1 MKKDLTQGKVQK
13 PLLVFAGPMIVG
25 NLLQQCYNIA
35 DTLIVGRYL
44 GAGALAAVGTAYSLM
59 TFLTSILIGLCMG
72 CGSIFS
78 YYYGKKDDRKMQES
92 MFTSFLFVG
101 VIAVVMNVIVFA
113 GVDVILKMLQI
124 PADIYGIMKE
134 YTWAVFWGIF
144 FVFLYNFFAFL
155 LRAVGNSLTPL
166 LFLGA
171 ASVLNIVLDLLFV
184 VSFDMGASGAAWA
197 TVSAQMLAG
206 IGIALYT
213 WVKEPSLRFFRVNK
227 RAFSGEKW
235 RRVKAS
241 LPEVMR
247 FSLAASI
254 QQSVMNF
261 GILMIQGLV
270 NSFGTSV
277 MAAFAAAV
285 KIDSFAYMPA
295 QEFSNSF
302 SIFTSQNSGAGDK
315 KRVREGVRTSLKL
328 SISFCLVVSV
338 LIFLFAKY
346 LMMIFVHPEE
356 TEIIRIGV
364 EYLRIEGSFY
374 CGIGLLFLFYAYYR
388 GIGKPEMSVVLTVIS
403 LGTRVVLSY
412 ALAPILGVQII
423 WCAIPIGWVLADVA
437 GVAYMKKLM
446 KKKVILS
453 FRKL

>member
-13 PLLVFAGPMIVG
+13 TLLVFAGPMIVG

-78 YYYGKKDDRKMQES
+78 YYYGKKDDGKMQES

-101 VIAVVMNVIVFA
+101 VIAIVMNVIVFA
-113 GVDVILKMLQI
+113 GIDVILKMLQI

-134 YTWAVFWGIF
+134 YTWVVFWGIF

-184 VSFDMGASGAAWA
+184 VSFDMGVSGAAWA

-206 IGIALYT
+206 IGISVYT
-213 WVKEPSLRFFRVNK
+213 RVKEPSLRFFCVNK
-227 RAFSGEKW
+227 REFSNERW
-235 RRVKAS
+235 RRMKAS

-315 KRVREGVRTSLKL
+315 KRVREGVRTSVKL

-338 LIFLFAKY
+338 LIFIFSKY

-403 LGTRVVLSY
+403 LGTRVALSY
-412 ALAPILGVQII
+412 ALASSLGVRVI
-423 WCAIPIGWVLADVA
+423 WWSIPIGWALADLTG
-437 GVAYMKKLM
+437 GVYMKKLV
-446 KKKVILS
+446 KKSK
-453 FRKL
+453 

>member
-13 PLLVFAGPMIVG
+13 TLLVFAGPMIVG

-78 YYYGKKDDRKMQES
+78 YYYGKKDDGKMQES

-101 VIAVVMNVIVFA
+101 VIAIVMNVIVFA
-113 GVDVILKMLQI
+113 GIDVILKMLQI

-134 YTWAVFWGIF
+134 YTWVVFWGIF

-184 VSFDMGASGAAWA
+184 VSFDMGVSGAAWA

-206 IGIALYT
+206 IGISVYT
-213 WVKEPSLRFFRVNK
+213 RVKEPSLRFFRVNK
-227 RAFSGEKW
+227 REFSNERW
-235 RRVKAS
+235 RRMKAS

-315 KRVREGVRTSLKL
+315 KRVREGVRTSVKL

-338 LIFLFAKY
+338 LIFIFSKY

-403 LGTRVVLSY
+403 LGTRVALSY
-412 ALAPILGVQII
+412 ALAPILGVRVI
-423 WCAIPIGWVLADVA
+423 WWSIPIGWALADLTG
-437 GVAYMKKLM
+437 GVYMKKLV
-446 KKKVILS
+446 KKSK
-453 FRKL
+453 

>member
-13 PLLVFAGPMIVG
+13 TLLVFAGPMIVG

-78 YYYGKKDDRKMQES
+78 YYYGKKDDGKMQES

-101 VIAVVMNVIVFA
+101 VIAIVMNVTVFA
-113 GVDVILKMLQI
+113 GIDVILKMLQI

-134 YTWAVFWGIF
+134 YTWVVFWGIF

-184 VSFDMGASGAAWA
+184 VSFDMGVSGAAWA

-206 IGIALYT
+206 IGISVYT
-213 WVKEPSLRFFRVNK
+213 RVKEPSLRFFCVNK
-227 RAFSGEKW
+227 REFSNERW
-235 RRVKAS
+235 RRMKAS

-315 KRVREGVRTSLKL
+315 KRVREGVRTSVKL

-338 LIFLFAKY
+338 LIFIFSKY

-403 LGTRVVLSY
+403 LGTRVALSY
-412 ALAPILGVQII
+412 ALASSLGVRVI
-423 WCAIPIGWVLADVA
+423 WWSIPIGWALADLTG
-437 GVAYMKKLM
+437 GVYMKKLV
-446 KKKVILS
+446 KKSK
-453 FRKL
+453 

>member
-13 PLLVFAGPMIVG
+13 TLLVFAGPMIVG

-184 VSFDMGASGAAWA
+184 VSFDMGVSGAAWA
-197 TVSAQMLAG
+197 TVSAQILAG
-206 IGIALYT
+206 IGIAVYT

-227 RAFSGEKW
+227 REFSGEKW

-277 MAAFAAAV
+277 MAAFAAAI

-315 KRVREGVRTSLKL
+315 KRVHEGVRTSVKL

-338 LIFLFAKY
+338 LIFLFVKY
-346 LMMIFVHPEE
+346 LMMIFVHPKE

-403 LGTRVVLSY
+403 LGTRVALSY
-412 ALAPILGVQII
+412 ALAPILGVRVI
-423 WCAIPIGWVLADVA
+423 WWSIPIGWALADLA

-446 KKKVILS
+446 KKKVMD
-453 FRKL
+453 

>member
-13 PLLVFAGPMIVG
+13 TLLVFAGPMIVG

-78 YYYGKKDDRKMQES
+78 YYYGKKDDGKMQES

-113 GVDVILKMLQI
+113 GIDVILKMLQI

-184 VSFDMGASGAAWA
+184 VSFDMGVSGAAWA
-197 TVSAQMLAG
+197 TVSAQLLAG
-206 IGIALYT
+206 IGIAVYT
-213 WVKEPSLRFFRVNK
+213 WAKEPSLRFFLVNK
-227 RAFSGEKW
+227 RESSNEKW
-235 RRVKAS
+235 RRMKAS

-315 KRVREGVRTSLKL
+315 KRVREGVRTSVKL
-328 SISFCLVVSV
+328 SIGFCLVVSV
-338 LIFLFAKY
+338 LIFIFAKY
-346 LMMIFVHPEE
+346 LMMIFVHPKE

-403 LGTRVVLSY
+403 LGTRVALSY
-412 ALAPILGVQII
+412 ALAPSLGVRVI
-423 WCAIPIGWVLADVA
+423 WWSIPIGWALADLTG
-437 GVAYMKKLM
+437 GVYMKK
-446 KKKVILS
+446 I
-453 FRKL
+453 

>member
-13 PLLVFAGPMIVG
+13 TLLVFAGPMIVG

-78 YYYGKKDDRKMQES
+78 YYYGKKDDGKMQES

-101 VIAVVMNVIVFA
+101 VIAIVMNVIVFA
-113 GVDVILKMLQI
+113 GIDVILKMLQI

-134 YTWAVFWGIF
+134 YTWVVFWGIF

-184 VSFDMGASGAAWA
+184 VSFDMGVSGAAWA

-206 IGIALYT
+206 IGILVYT
-213 WVKEPSLRFFRVNK
+213 RVKEPSLRFFRVNK
-227 RAFSGEKW
+227 REFSNERW
-235 RRVKAS
+235 RRMKAS

-315 KRVREGVRTSLKL
+315 KRVREGVRTSVKL

-338 LIFLFAKY
+338 LIFIFSKY

-403 LGTRVVLSY
+403 LGTRVALSY
-412 ALAPILGVQII
+412 ALAPSLGVRVI
-423 WCAIPIGWVLADVA
+423 WWSIPIGWALADLTG
-437 GVAYMKKLM
+437 GVYMKKLV
-446 KKKVILS
+446 KKSK
-453 FRKL
+453 

>member
-13 PLLVFAGPMIVG
+13 TLLVFAGPMIVG

-78 YYYGKKDDRKMQES
+78 YYYGKKDDGKMQES

-101 VIAVVMNVIVFA
+101 VIAIVMNVIVFA
-113 GVDVILKMLQI
+113 GIDVILKMLQI

-134 YTWAVFWGIF
+134 YTWVVFWGIF

-184 VSFDMGASGAAWA
+184 VSFDMGVSGAAWA

-206 IGIALYT
+206 IGISVYT
-213 WVKEPSLRFFRVNK
+213 RVKEPSLRFFCVNK
-227 RAFSGEKW
+227 REFSNERW
-235 RRVKAS
+235 RRMKAS

-315 KRVREGVRTSLKL
+315 KRVREGVRTSVKL

-338 LIFLFAKY
+338 LIFIFSKY

-403 LGTRVVLSY
+403 LGTRVALSY
-412 ALAPILGVQII
+412 ALAPSLGVRVI
-423 WCAIPIGWVLADVA
+423 WWSIPIGWALADLTGGSIYEEV
-437 GVAYMKKLM
+437 GEEK
-446 KKKVILS
+446 
-453 FRKL
+453 

>member
-1 MKKDLTQGKVQK
+1 
-13 PLLVFAGPMIVG
+13 
-25 NLLQQCYNIA
+25 
-35 DTLIVGRYL
+35 
-44 GAGALAAVGTAYSLM
+44 
-59 TFLTSILIGLCMG
+59 MG

-184 VSFDMGASGAAWA
+184 VSFDMGVSGAAWA

-206 IGIALYT
+206 IGILVYT
-213 WVKEPSLRFFRVNK
+213 RVKEPSLRFFRVNK
-227 RAFSGEKW
+227 REFSNERW
-235 RRVKAS
+235 RRMKAS

-315 KRVREGVRTSLKL
+315 KRVREGVRTSVKL

-338 LIFLFAKY
+338 LIFIFSKY

-388 GIGKPEMSVVLTVIS
+388 GIGKPEMSVVLTVVS
-403 LGTRVVLSY
+403 LGTRVALSY
-412 ALAPILGVQII
+412 WLAGIPAIGVIGI
-423 WCAIPIGWVLADVA
+423 WWSIPIGWFIADVI
-437 GVAYMKKLM
+437 GIIYYKQLKKETA
-446 KKKVILS
+446 KEVPAP
-453 FRKL
+453 

>member
-13 PLLVFAGPMIVG
+13 TLLVFAGPMIVG

-78 YYYGKKDDRKMQES
+78 YYYGKKDDGKMQES

-101 VIAVVMNVIVFA
+101 VIAIVMNVTVFA
-113 GVDVILKMLQI
+113 GIDVILKMLQI

-134 YTWAVFWGIF
+134 YTWVVFWGIF

-184 VSFDMGASGAAWA
+184 VSFDMGVSGAAWA
-197 TVSAQMLAG
+197 TVSTQMLAG
-206 IGIALYT
+206 IGISVYT

-227 RAFSGEKW
+227 REFSNERW
-235 RRVKAS
+235 RRMKAS

-261 GILMIQGLV
+261 GILMIQDFRYG
-270 NSFGTSV
+270 
-277 MAAFAAAV
+277 
-285 KIDSFAYMPA
+285 
-295 QEFSNSF
+295 
-302 SIFTSQNSGAGDK
+302 SIRSGGQN
-315 KRVREGVRTSLKL
+315 
-328 SISFCLVVSV
+328 
-338 LIFLFAKY
+338 
-346 LMMIFVHPEE
+346 
-356 TEIIRIGV
+356 
-364 EYLRIEGSFY
+364 
-374 CGIGLLFLFYAYYR
+374 
-388 GIGKPEMSVVLTVIS
+388 
-403 LGTRVVLSY
+403 
-412 ALAPILGVQII
+412 
-423 WCAIPIGWVLADVA
+423 
-437 GVAYMKKLM
+437 
-446 KKKVILS
+446 
-453 FRKL
+453 

>member
-13 PLLVFAGPMIVG
+13 TLLVFAGPMIVG

-72 CGSIFS
+72 CGNIFS

-184 VSFDMGASGAAWA
+184 VSFDMGVSGAAWA

-206 IGIALYT
+206 IGIAVYT

-235 RRVKAS
+235 QRVKAS
-241 LPEVMR
+241 SPEVMR

-315 KRVREGVRTSLKL
+315 KRVREGVRTSVKL

-338 LIFLFAKY
+338 LIFLFVKY

-403 LGTRVVLSY
+403 LGTRVALSY
-412 ALAPILGVQII
+412 ALAPILGVRVI
-423 WCAIPIGWVLADVA
+423 WWSIPIGWALADLTG
-437 GVAYMKKLM
+437 GVYMKKYRYGL
-446 KKKVILS
+446 
-453 FRKL
+453 

>member
-13 PLLVFAGPMIVG
+13 TLLVFAGPMIVG

-78 YYYGKKDDRKMQES
+78 YYYGKKDDGKMQES

-101 VIAVVMNVIVFA
+101 VIAIVMNVTVFA
-113 GVDVILKMLQI
+113 GIDVILKMLQI

-134 YTWAVFWGIF
+134 YTWVVFWGIF

-184 VSFDMGASGAAWA
+184 VSFDMGVSGAAWA

-206 IGIALYT
+206 IGIAVYT
-213 WVKEPSLRFFRVNK
+213 WVKEPSLRFFRMNK
-227 RAFSGEKW
+227 REFSGEKW

-315 KRVREGVRTSLKL
+315 KRVREGVRTSVKL

-346 LMMIFVHPEE
+346 LMMIFVHSEE

-403 LGTRVVLSY
+403 LGTRVALSY
-412 ALAPILGVQII
+412 ALAPILGVRVI
-423 WCAIPIGWVLADVA
+423 WWSIPIGWALADLTG
-437 GVAYMKKLM
+437 GVYMKKLV
-446 KKKVILS
+446 KKSK
-453 FRKL
+453 

>member
-13 PLLVFAGPMIVG
+13 TLLVFAGPMIVG

-184 VSFDMGASGAAWA
+184 VSFDMGVSGAAWA

-206 IGIALYT
+206 IGILVYT
-213 WVKEPSLRFFRVNK
+213 RVKEPSLRFFRVNK
-227 RAFSGEKW
+227 REFSNERW
-235 RRVKAS
+235 RRMKAS

-315 KRVREGVRTSLKL
+315 KRVREGVRTSVKL

-338 LIFLFAKY
+338 LIFIFSKY

-403 LGTRVVLSY
+403 LGTRVALSY
-412 ALAPILGVQII
+412 ALAPSLGVRVI
-423 WCAIPIGWVLADVA
+423 WWSIPIGWALADLTG
-437 GVAYMKKLM
+437 GVYMKKLV
-446 KKKVILS
+446 KKSK
-453 FRKL
+453 

>member
-13 PLLVFAGPMIVG
+13 TLLVFAGPMIVG

-78 YYYGKKDDRKMQES
+78 YYYGKKDDGKMQES

-101 VIAVVMNVIVFA
+101 VIAIVMNVIVFA
-113 GVDVILKMLQI
+113 GIDVILKMLQI

-134 YTWAVFWGIF
+134 YTWVVFWGIF

-184 VSFDMGASGAAWA
+184 VSFDMGVSGAAWA

-206 IGIALYT
+206 IGISVYT
-213 WVKEPSLRFFRVNK
+213 RVKEPSLRFFRVNK
-227 RAFSGEKW
+227 RESSNERW
-235 RRVKAS
+235 RRMKAS

-315 KRVREGVRTSLKL
+315 KRVREGVRTSVKL

-338 LIFLFAKY
+338 LIFIFSKY

-403 LGTRVVLSY
+403 LGTRVALSY
-412 ALAPILGVQII
+412 ALAPSLGVRVI
-423 WCAIPIGWVLADVA
+423 WWSIPIGWALADLTG
-437 GVAYMKKLM
+437 GVYMKKLV
-446 KKKVILS
+446 KKSK
-453 FRKL
+453 

>member
-13 PLLVFAGPMIVG
+13 TLLVFAGPMIVG

-78 YYYGKKDDRKMQES
+78 YYYGKKDDGKMQES

-101 VIAVVMNVIVFA
+101 VIAIVMNVTVFA
-113 GVDVILKMLQI
+113 GIDVILKMLQI

-134 YTWAVFWGIF
+134 YTWVVFWGIF

-184 VSFDMGASGAAWA
+184 VSFDMGVSGAAWA
-197 TVSAQMLAG
+197 TVSTQMLAG
-206 IGIALYT
+206 IGISVYT

-227 RAFSGEKW
+227 REFSNERW
-235 RRVKAS
+235 RRMKAS

-315 KRVREGVRTSLKL
+315 KRVREGVRTSVKL

-338 LIFLFAKY
+338 LIFNFAKY

-403 LGTRVVLSY
+403 LGTRVALSY
-412 ALAPILGVQII
+412 ALAPMLGVRVI
-423 WCAIPIGWVLADVA
+423 WWSIPIGWALADLTG
-437 GVAYMKKLM
+437 GVYMKKLV
-446 KKKVILS
+446 KKSK
-453 FRKL
+453 

>member
-13 PLLVFAGPMIVG
+13 TLLVFAGPMIVG

-184 VSFDMGASGAAWA
+184 VSFDMGVSGAAWA

-206 IGIALYT
+206 IGIAVYT
-213 WVKEPSLRFFRVNK
+213 WVKEPSLRFFRMNK
-227 RAFSGEKW
+227 REFSGEKW

-315 KRVREGVRTSLKL
+315 KRVREGVRTSVKL

-346 LMMIFVHPEE
+346 LMMIFVHSEE

-403 LGTRVVLSY
+403 LGTRVALSY
-412 ALAPILGVQII
+412 ALAPILGVRVI
-423 WCAIPIGWVLADVA
+423 WWSIPIGWALADVA

-446 KKKVILS
+446 KKKVMD
-453 FRKL
+453 

>member
-1 MKKDLTQGKVQK
+1 
-13 PLLVFAGPMIVG
+13 
-25 NLLQQCYNIA
+25 
-35 DTLIVGRYL
+35 
-44 GAGALAAVGTAYSLM
+44 
-59 TFLTSILIGLCMG
+59 
-72 CGSIFS
+72 
-78 YYYGKKDDRKMQES
+78 MQES

-184 VSFDMGASGAAWA
+184 VSFDMGVPGAAWA

-206 IGIALYT
+206 IGIVVYT

-235 RRVKAS
+235 QRVKAS

-302 SIFTSQNSGAGDK
+302 FIFTSQNSGAGDK
-315 KRVREGVRTSLKL
+315 KRVREGVRTSVKL

-338 LIFLFAKY
+338 SIFLFAKY

-388 GIGKPEMSVVLTVIS
+388 GIGKPEMPVVLTVIS
-403 LGTRVVLSY
+403 LGTRVALSY
-412 ALAPILGVQII
+412 ALAPILGVRVI
-423 WCAIPIGWVLADVA
+423 WWSIPIGWALADLTG
-437 GVAYMKKLM
+437 GVYMKKYRYGL
-446 KKKVILS
+446 
-453 FRKL
+453 

>member
-13 PLLVFAGPMIVG
+13 TLLVFAGPMIIG

-184 VSFDMGASGAAWA
+184 VSFDMGVSGAAWA
-197 TVSAQMLAG
+197 TVSAQMMAG
-206 IGIALYT
+206 IGIAVYT

-227 RAFSGEKW
+227 REFFGEKW

-315 KRVREGVRTSLKL
+315 KRVREGVRTSVKL

-346 LMMIFVHPEE
+346 LMMIFVHSEE

-403 LGTRVVLSY
+403 LGTRVALSY
-412 ALAPILGVQII
+412 ALAPILGVRVI
-423 WCAIPIGWVLADVA
+423 WWSIPIGWALADLTG
-437 GVAYMKKLM
+437 GVYMKKYRQNL
-446 KKKVILS
+446 
-453 FRKL
+453 

>member
-13 PLLVFAGPMIVG
+13 TLLVFAGPMIIG

-184 VSFDMGASGAAWA
+184 VSFDKGVSGAAWA

-206 IGIALYT
+206 IGIAVYT

-227 RAFSGEKW
+227 REFSGEKW

-315 KRVREGVRTSLKL
+315 KRVREGVRTSVKL

-346 LMMIFVHPEE
+346 LMMIFVHSEE

-403 LGTRVVLSY
+403 LGTRVALSY
-412 ALAPILGVQII
+412 ALAPILGVRVI
-423 WCAIPIGWVLADVA
+423 WWSIPIGWALADVA

-446 KKKVILS
+446 KKKVMD
-453 FRKL
+453 

>member
-13 PLLVFAGPMIVG
+13 TLLVFAGPMIVG

-78 YYYGKKDDRKMQES
+78 YYYGKKDDGKMQES

-101 VIAVVMNVIVFA
+101 VIAIVMNVIVFA
-113 GVDVILKMLQI
+113 GIDVILKMFQI

-134 YTWAVFWGIF
+134 YTWVVFWGIF

-184 VSFDMGASGAAWA
+184 VSFDMGVSGAAWA

-206 IGIALYT
+206 IGISVYT
-213 WVKEPSLRFFRVNK
+213 RVKEPSLRFFRVNK
-227 RAFSGEKW
+227 REFSNERW
-235 RRVKAS
+235 RRMKAS

-277 MAAFAAAV
+277 MSAFAAAV

-315 KRVREGVRTSLKL
+315 KRVREGVRTSVKL

-338 LIFLFAKY
+338 LIFIFSKY

-403 LGTRVVLSY
+403 LGTRVALSY
-412 ALAPILGVQII
+412 ALAPSLGVRVI
-423 WCAIPIGWVLADVA
+423 WWSIPIGWALADLTG
-437 GVAYMKKLM
+437 GVYMKKLV
-446 KKKVILS
+446 KKSK
-453 FRKL
+453 

>member
-1 MKKDLTQGKVQK
+1 
-13 PLLVFAGPMIVG
+13 
-25 NLLQQCYNIA
+25 
-35 DTLIVGRYL
+35 
-44 GAGALAAVGTAYSLM
+44 
-59 TFLTSILIGLCMG
+59 
-72 CGSIFS
+72 
-78 YYYGKKDDRKMQES
+78 MQES

-101 VIAVVMNVIVFA
+101 VIAIVMNVIVFA
-113 GVDVILKMLQI
+113 GIDVILKMLQI

-134 YTWAVFWGIF
+134 YTWVVFWGIF

-184 VSFDMGASGAAWA
+184 VSFDMGVSGAAWA

-206 IGIALYT
+206 IGISVYT
-213 WVKEPSLRFFRVNK
+213 RVKEPSLRFFRVNK
-227 RAFSGEKW
+227 RESSNERW
-235 RRVKAS
+235 RRMKAS

-315 KRVREGVRTSLKL
+315 KRVREGVRTSVKL

-338 LIFLFAKY
+338 LIFIFSKY

-403 LGTRVVLSY
+403 LGTRVALSY
-412 ALAPILGVQII
+412 ALAPSLGVRVI
-423 WCAIPIGWVLADVA
+423 WWSIPIGWALADLTG
-437 GVAYMKKLM
+437 GVYMKKLV
-446 KKKVILS
+446 KKSK
-453 FRKL
+453 

>member
-13 PLLVFAGPMIVG
+13 TLLVFAGPMIVG

-184 VSFDMGASGAAWA
+184 VSFDMGVSGAAWA

-206 IGIALYT
+206 IGIAVYT

-227 RAFSGEKW
+227 REFSSEKW

-315 KRVREGVRTSLKL
+315 KRVREGVRTSVKL

-338 LIFLFAKY
+338 LIFFFAKY
-346 LMMIFVHPEE
+346 LMMIFVHPKE

-403 LGTRVVLSY
+403 LGTRVALSY
-412 ALAPILGVQII
+412 ALAPILGVRVI
-423 WCAIPIGWVLADVA
+423 WWSIPIGWALADLTG
-437 GVAYMKKLM
+437 GVYMKKYRQNL
-446 KKKVILS
+446 
-453 FRKL
+453 

>member
-13 PLLVFAGPMIVG
+13 TLLVFAGPMIVG

-35 DTLIVGRYL
+35 DTLIVGRHL

-78 YYYGKKDDRKMQES
+78 YYYGKKDDGKMQES

-101 VIAVVMNVIVFA
+101 VIAIVMNVTVFA
-113 GVDVILKMLQI
+113 GIDVILKMLQI

-134 YTWAVFWGIF
+134 YTWVVFWGIF

-184 VSFDMGASGAAWA
+184 VSFDMGVSGAAWA

-206 IGIALYT
+206 IGISVYT
-213 WVKEPSLRFFRVNK
+213 RVKEPSLRFFCVNK
-227 RAFSGEKW
+227 REFSNERW
-235 RRVKAS
+235 RRMKAS

-315 KRVREGVRTSLKL
+315 KRVREGVRTSVKL

-338 LIFLFAKY
+338 LIFIFSKY

-403 LGTRVVLSY
+403 LGTRVALSY
-412 ALAPILGVQII
+412 ALAPILGVRVI
-423 WCAIPIGWVLADVA
+423 WWSIPIGWALADLTG
-437 GVAYMKKLM
+437 GVYMKKLV
-446 KKKVILS
+446 KKSK
-453 FRKL
+453 

>member
-13 PLLVFAGPMIVG
+13 TLLVFAGPMIVG

-78 YYYGKKDDRKMQES
+78 YYYGKKDDGKMQES

-101 VIAVVMNVIVFA
+101 VIAIVMNVIVFA
-113 GVDVILKMLQI
+113 GIDVILKMLQI

-134 YTWAVFWGIF
+134 YTWVVFWGIF

-184 VSFDMGASGAAWA
+184 VSFDMGVSGAAWA

-206 IGIALYT
+206 IGILVYT
-213 WVKEPSLRFFRVNK
+213 RVKEPSLRFFRVNK
-227 RAFSGEKW
+227 REFSNERW
-235 RRVKAS
+235 RRMKAS

-285 KIDSFAYMPA
+285 KIDSFAYMPV

-315 KRVREGVRTSLKL
+315 KRVREGVRTSVKL

-338 LIFLFAKY
+338 LIFIFSKY

-403 LGTRVVLSY
+403 LGTRVALSY
-412 ALAPILGVQII
+412 ALAPSLGVRVI
-423 WCAIPIGWVLADVA
+423 WWSIPIGWALADLTG
-437 GVAYMKKLM
+437 GVYMKKLV
-446 KKKVILS
+446 KKSK
-453 FRKL
+453 

>member
-13 PLLVFAGPMIVG
+13 TLLVFAGPMIVG

-78 YYYGKKDDRKMQES
+78 YYYGKKDDGKMQES

-101 VIAVVMNVIVFA
+101 VIAIVMNVIVFA
-113 GVDVILKMLQI
+113 GIDVILKMLQI

-134 YTWAVFWGIF
+134 YTWVVFWGIF

-155 LRAVGNSLTPL
+155 LRAVGNFLTPL

-184 VSFDMGASGAAWA
+184 VSFDMGVSGAAWA

-206 IGIALYT
+206 IGILVST
-213 WVKEPSLRFFRVNK
+213 RVKEPSLRFFRVNK
-227 RAFSGEKW
+227 REFSNERW
-235 RRVKAS
+235 RRMKAS

-315 KRVREGVRTSLKL
+315 KRVREGVRTSVKL

-338 LIFLFAKY
+338 LIFIFSKY

-403 LGTRVVLSY
+403 LGSRVALSY
-412 ALAPILGVQII
+412 ALAPSLGVRVI
-423 WCAIPIGWVLADVA
+423 WWSIPIGWALADLTG
-437 GVAYMKKLM
+437 GVYMKKLV
-446 KKKVILS
+446 KKSK
-453 FRKL
+453 

>member
-13 PLLVFAGPMIVG
+13 TLLVFAGPMIVG

-78 YYYGKKDDRKMQES
+78 YYYGKKDDGKMQES

-101 VIAVVMNVIVFA
+101 VIAIVMNVTVFA
-113 GVDVILKMLQI
+113 GIDVILKMLQI

-134 YTWAVFWGIF
+134 YTWVVFWGIF

-184 VSFDMGASGAAWA
+184 VSFDMGVSGAAWA

-206 IGIALYT
+206 IGISVYT
-213 WVKEPSLRFFRVNK
+213 WVKEPNLRFFRVNK
-227 RAFSGEKW
+227 REFSNERW
-235 RRVKAS
+235 RRMKAS

-315 KRVREGVRTSLKL
+315 KRVREGVRTSVKL

-338 LIFLFAKY
+338 LIFIFSKY

-403 LGTRVVLSY
+403 LGTRVALSY
-412 ALAPILGVQII
+412 ALAPILGVRVI
-423 WCAIPIGWVLADVA
+423 WWSIPIGWALADLTG
-437 GVAYMKKLM
+437 GVYMKKLV
-446 KKKVILS
+446 KKSK
-453 FRKL
+453 

>member
-13 PLLVFAGPMIVG
+13 TLLVFAGPMIVG

-184 VSFDMGASGAAWA
+184 VSFDMGVSGAAWA
-197 TVSAQMLAG
+197 TVSAQILAG
-206 IGIALYT
+206 IGIAVYT

-227 RAFSGEKW
+227 REFSGEKW

-277 MAAFAAAV
+277 MAAFAAAI

-315 KRVREGVRTSLKL
+315 KRVHEGVRTSVKL

-338 LIFLFAKY
+338 LIFLFVKY
-346 LMMIFVHPEE
+346 LMMIFVHPKE

-403 LGTRVVLSY
+403 LGTRVALSY
-412 ALAPILGVQII
+412 ALAPILGVRVI
-423 WCAIPIGWVLADVA
+423 WWSIPIGWALADLTG
-437 GVAYMKKLM
+437 GVYMKKY
-446 KKKVILS
+446 
-453 FRKL
+453 RQKL

>member
-1 MKKDLTQGKVQK
+1 M
-13 PLLVFAGPMIVG
+13 
-25 NLLQQCYNIA
+25 
-35 DTLIVGRYL
+35 
-44 GAGALAAVGTAYSLM
+44 
-59 TFLTSILIGLCMG
+59 
-72 CGSIFS
+72 
-78 YYYGKKDDRKMQES
+78 
-92 MFTSFLFVG
+92 
-101 VIAVVMNVIVFA
+101 
-113 GVDVILKMLQI
+113 
-124 PADIYGIMKE
+124 
-134 YTWAVFWGIF
+134 
-144 FVFLYNFFAFL
+144 
-155 LRAVGNSLTPL
+155 
-166 LFLGA
+166 
-171 ASVLNIVLDLLFV
+171 
-184 VSFDMGASGAAWA
+184 
-197 TVSAQMLAG
+197 
-206 IGIALYT
+206 
-213 WVKEPSLRFFRVNK
+213 NK
-227 RAFSGEKW
+227 RGFSGEKW
-235 RRVKAS
+235 QRLKDS

-302 SIFTSQNSGAGDK
+302 SLFTSQNSGAGDK
-315 KRVREGVRTSLKL
+315 KRVREGVRTSVKL

-338 LIFLFAKY
+338 LIFLFAEY

-403 LGTRVVLSY
+403 LGTRVALSY
-412 ALAPILGVQII
+412 ALAPILGVRVI
-423 WCAIPIGWVLADVA
+423 WWSIPIGWALADLTG
-437 GVAYMKKLM
+437 GVYMKKLV
-446 KKKVILS
+446 KKSK
-453 FRKL
+453 

>member
-13 PLLVFAGPMIVG
+13 TLLVFAGPMIVG

-184 VSFDMGASGAAWA
+184 VSFDMGVSGAAWA
-197 TVSAQMLAG
+197 TVSAQILAG
-206 IGIALYT
+206 IGIAVYT

-227 RAFSGEKW
+227 REFSGEKW

-277 MAAFAAAV
+277 MAAFAAAI

-315 KRVREGVRTSLKL
+315 KRVHEGVRTSVKL

-346 LMMIFVHPEE
+346 LMMIFVHPKE

-403 LGTRVVLSY
+403 LGTRVALSY
-412 ALAPILGVQII
+412 ALAPILGVRVI
-423 WCAIPIGWVLADVA
+423 WWSIPIGWALADLA

-446 KKKVILS
+446 KKKVMD
-453 FRKL
+453 

>member
-1 MKKDLTQGKVQK
+1 
-13 PLLVFAGPMIVG
+13 
-25 NLLQQCYNIA
+25 
-35 DTLIVGRYL
+35 
-44 GAGALAAVGTAYSLM
+44 
-59 TFLTSILIGLCMG
+59 MG

-78 YYYGKKDDRKMQES
+78 YYYGKKDDGKMQES

-101 VIAVVMNVIVFA
+101 VIAVVMNAIVFA
-113 GVDVILKMLQI
+113 GIDVILKMLQI

-184 VSFDMGASGAAWA
+184 VSFDMGVSGAAWA

-206 IGIALYT
+206 IGIAVYT
-213 WVKEPSLRFFRVNK
+213 WVKEPSLRFIRMNK
-227 RAFSGEKW
+227 GGSSNEKW
-235 RRVKAS
+235 RRMKAS

-315 KRVREGVRTSLKL
+315 KRVREGVRTSVKL

-338 LIFLFAKY
+338 LIFIFSKY

-403 LGTRVVLSY
+403 LGTRVALSY
-412 ALAPILGVQII
+412 ALAPILGVRVI
-423 WCAIPIGWVLADVA
+423 WWSIPIGWALADLTG
-437 GVAYMKKLM
+437 GVYMKKLV
-446 KKKVILS
+446 KKSK
-453 FRKL
+453 

>member
-13 PLLVFAGPMIVG
+13 TLLVFAGPMIVG

-78 YYYGKKDDRKMQES
+78 YYYGKKDDGKMQES

-101 VIAVVMNVIVFA
+101 VIAIVMNVIVFA
-113 GVDVILKMLQI
+113 GIDVILKMLQI

-134 YTWAVFWGIF
+134 YTWVVFWGIF

-155 LRAVGNSLTPL
+155 LRAVGNFLTPL

-184 VSFDMGASGAAWA
+184 VSFDMGVSGAAWA

-206 IGIALYT
+206 IGILVYT
-213 WVKEPSLRFFRVNK
+213 RVKEPSLRFFRVNK
-227 RAFSGEKW
+227 REFSNERW
-235 RRVKAS
+235 RRMKAS

-315 KRVREGVRTSLKL
+315 KRVREGVRTSVKL

-338 LIFLFAKY
+338 LIFIFSKY

-403 LGTRVVLSY
+403 LGTRVALSY
-412 ALAPILGVQII
+412 ALAPSLGVRVI
-423 WCAIPIGWVLADVA
+423 WWSIPIGWALADLTG
-437 GVAYMKKLM
+437 GVYMKKLV
-446 KKKVILS
+446 KKSK
-453 FRKL
+453 

>member
-13 PLLVFAGPMIVG
+13 TLLVFAGPMIVG

-184 VSFDMGASGAAWA
+184 VSFDMGVSGAAWA

-206 IGIALYT
+206 IGIAVYT
-213 WVKEPSLRFFRVNK
+213 WVKEPSLRFFRMNK
-227 RAFSGEKW
+227 REFSGEKW

-315 KRVREGVRTSLKL
+315 KRVREGVRTSVKL

-346 LMMIFVHPEE
+346 LMMIFVHPKE

-403 LGTRVVLSY
+403 LGTRVALSY
-412 ALAPILGVQII
+412 ALAPILGVRVI
-423 WCAIPIGWVLADVA
+423 WWSIPIGWALADLTG
-437 GVAYMKKLM
+437 GVYMKKYRQN
-446 KKKVILS
+446 I
-453 FRKL
+453 

>member
-13 PLLVFAGPMIVG
+13 TLLVFAGPMIVG

-101 VIAVVMNVIVFA
+101 VIAVVMNVIVFV
-113 GVDVILKMLQI
+113 GVDVVLKMLQI

-184 VSFDMGASGAAWA
+184 VSFDMGVSGAAWA

-206 IGIALYT
+206 IGIAVYT

-227 RAFSGEKW
+227 REFSGEKW

-315 KRVREGVRTSLKL
+315 KRVREGVRTSVKL

-338 LIFLFAKY
+338 L
-346 LMMIFVHPEE
+346 IFVHPEE

-403 LGTRVVLSY
+403 LGTRVALSY
-412 ALAPILGVQII
+412 ALAPILGVRVI
-423 WCAIPIGWVLADVA
+423 WWSIPIGWALADLT
-437 GVAYMKKLM
+437 GGAYMKK
-446 KKKVILS
+446 I
-453 FRKL
+453 

>member
-13 PLLVFAGPMIVG
+13 TLLVFAGPMIVG

-184 VSFDMGASGAAWA
+184 VSFDMGVSGAAWA

-206 IGIALYT
+206 IGIAVYT
-213 WVKEPSLRFFRVNK
+213 WVKEPSLRFFRMNK
-227 RAFSGEKW
+227 REFSGEKW

-315 KRVREGVRTSLKL
+315 KRVREGVRTSVKL

-346 LMMIFVHPEE
+346 LMMIFVHPKE

-403 LGTRVVLSY
+403 LGTRVALSY
-412 ALAPILGVQII
+412 ALAPILGVRVI
-423 WCAIPIGWVLADVA
+423 WWSIPIGWALADVA

-446 KKKVILS
+446 KKKVMD
-453 FRKL
+453 

>member
-13 PLLVFAGPMIVG
+13 TLLVFAGPMIVG

-113 GVDVILKMLQI
+113 GIDVILKMLQI

-184 VSFDMGASGAAWA
+184 VSFDMGVSGAAWA
-197 TVSAQMLAG
+197 TVSAQILAG
-206 IGIALYT
+206 IGIAVYT

-227 RAFSGEKW
+227 REFSGEKW

-315 KRVREGVRTSLKL
+315 KRVHEGVRTSVKL

-346 LMMIFVHPEE
+346 LMMIFVHPKE

-403 LGTRVVLSY
+403 LGTRVALSY
-412 ALAPILGVQII
+412 ALAPILGVRVI
-423 WCAIPIGWVLADVA
+423 WWSIPIGWALADLA

-446 KKKVILS
+446 KKKVMD
-453 FRKL
+453 